1 MKTLDRSVEML
12 GAASFY
18 AIHYLHNPIIHLF
31 YPRKI
36 LHNHCLQVLLV
47 LRKIKNNA
55 YAYFCWVKEVYYGI
69 CASSE

>member
-1 MKTLDRSVEML
+1 ML

-18 AIHYLHNPIIHLF
+18 AIHYLHNIHLF

-36 LHNHCLQVLLV
+36 LHNHCMQVLLGHEDV

-55 YAYFCWVKEVYYGI
+55 YAYFCWVEEVYYGI
-69 CASSE
+69 CARSE